1 MSVSYTHLDMRTRYR
16 IPEEYTYEQAR
27 KLLSIWQEVQLSS
40 YRAYEPITICSNVDM
55 DTVAAIE
62 AKADQLDGIQVAES
76 AVRVYPKDSVA
87 AHIIGYMGKMVDEDT
102 VKEYQDKGYSSEDK
116 IGVAGIESTME
127 QYLSLI
133 HIYSC

>member
-1 MSVSYTHLDMRTRYR
+1 MKAIIKYSRHGAAKYISHLDMQRTFGR
-16 IPEEYTYEQAR
+16 A
-27 KLLSIWQEVQLSS
+27 VQMCIRDS
-40 YRAYEPITICSNVDM
+40 
-55 DTVAAIE
+55 
-62 AKADQLDGIQVAES
+62 
-76 AVRVYPKDSVA
+76 VYPKDSVA

-133 HIYSC
+133 HI